1 MASVSK
7 TRSPLVSR
15 LTSTAGPSATQH
27 SGGRGSF
34 VPTVMV
40 FLLLL
45 YFMLPLHWLVV
56 SSTKSQ
62 RDLFAT
68 FGLWFGREFS
78 LVDNLRDLFAYG
90 NGIFG
95 RWLLNTLFYATT
107 SAVGA
112 SLLAALGGY
121 AFAKYR
127 FKGRELLFAIVLG
140 AIVVPL
146 TALVIP
152 LFLLMS
158 RIGLLNTPWAVILPS
173 LVNPFGL
180 YLMRVYAQTSIPQ
193 EMLEAGRVDGA
204 SEFRIFRSIAFP
216 MMLPGFITVLLFAF
230 VATWNNYFLP
240 LVVLSS
246 QDLLPVTVGLSQMNS
261 TAYGGGGA
269 QVMFT
274 VVITGSLVAV
284 VPLILGFVFLQ
295 RYWRGGLSLGAVK

>member
-1 MASVSK
+1 VTSLTRPRPLARTGPRAAS
-7 TRSPLVSR
+7 R
-15 LTSTAGPSATQH
+15 TSIEPGQRK
-27 SGGRGSF
+27 GL

-40 FLLLL
+40 LMLFL

-62 RDLFAT
+62 AELFAT
-68 FGLWFGREFS
+68 FGLWFGSEFN
-78 LVDNLRDLFAYG
+78 LVQNLRDLFAYG

-95 RWLLNTLFYATT
+95 RWLLNTAFYAVT

-127 FKGRELLFAIVLG
+127 FKGRELLFAIILG
-140 AIVVPL
+140 AIMVPL

-152 LFLLMS
+152 TFLLMS
-158 RIGLLNTPWAVILPS
+158 RIGLINTPWAVILPS

-193 EMLEAGRVDGA
+193 DLLEAGRVDGA
-204 SEFRIFRSIAFP
+204 GEFRIFRSVAFP
-216 MMLPGFITVLLFAF
+216 MMLPGFVTVLLFAF
-230 VATWNNYFLP
+230 VATWNNFFLP

-246 QDLLPVTVGLSQMNS
+246 QELLPVTVGLSQMNS
-261 TAYGGGGA
+261 TAFAGGGA
-269 QVMFT
+269 QVMFS

-284 VPLILGFVFLQ
+284 LPLIIGFVFLQ